1 LDPWPAAA
9 FLRVDPASARLGA
22 LALRAVGPILSP
34 SMPDC
39 ILRAERLTKI
49 VTSGDAPLTIL
60 DDVGFGIDSGDTV
73 AVVGASGSG
82 KTTLLGLLAGLDRPS
97 DGDVWLDGNA
107 LSGLD
112 EDARAA
118 LRQRL
123 LGFVFQ
129 SFQLLPALT
138 ALENV
143 MLPLELAG
151 APDAVAKAKDWLA
164 RVGLARRTTHY
175 PKQLSGGEQ
184 QRVAIA
190 RAFAGEPKL
199 LMADEPTGN
208 LDNATGV
215 EVVDLMFRLN
225 REHGTTLL
233 LVTHDGALAGRC
245 ARRLSLSAGRLVGD
259 ERALAQ

>member
-1 LDPWPAAA
+1 MTAIMRAAQ
-9 FLRVDPASARLGA
+9 
-22 LALRAVGPILSP
+22 
-34 SMPDC
+34 
-39 ILRAERLTKI
+39 LTKI

-60 DDVGFGIDSGDTV
+60 DDVGFAIDAGDTV

-97 DGDVWLDGNA
+97 SGDVWLDDIA

-151 APDAVAKAKDWLA
+151 ASDAADRATGWLA
-164 RVGLARRTTHY
+164 RVGLERRTTHY

-190 RAFAGEPKL
+190 RAFAGEPKI

-208 LDNATGV
+208 LDNATGSDV
-215 EVVDLMFRLN
+215 ADLMFRLN
-225 REHGTTLL
+225 RERGTTLL
-233 LVTHDGALAGRC
+233 VVTHDAGIAGRC
-245 ARRLSLSAGRLVGD
+245 ARRLSLAGGKMIGD
-259 ERALAQ
+259 ERTRARAA

>member
-1 LDPWPAAA
+1 
-9 FLRVDPASARLGA
+9 
-22 LALRAVGPILSP
+22 
-34 SMPDC
+34 MPDC
-39 ILRAERLTKI
+39 ILRASKLTKI

-97 DGDVWLDGNA
+97 DGDVWIDGNP
-107 LSGLD
+107 LSTLD

-151 APDAVAKAKDWLA
+151 AADAAAKAKDWLD

-215 EVVDLMFRLN
+215 EVADLMFRLN

-233 LVTHDGALAGRC
+233 LVTHDQALASRC

-259 ERALAQ
+259 ERVAAR

>member
-1 LDPWPAAA
+1 
-9 FLRVDPASARLGA
+9 
-22 LALRAVGPILSP
+22 
-34 SMPDC
+34 M
-39 ILRAERLTKI
+39 
-49 VTSGDAPLTIL
+49 
-60 DDVGFGIDSGDTV
+60 
-73 AVVGASGSG
+73 
-82 KTTLLGLLAGLDRPS
+82 LAGLDRPTS
-97 DGDVWLDGNA
+97 GEVWLDGQA
-107 LSGLD
+107 LSALD

-118 LRQRL
+118 MRQRL

-151 APDAVAKAKDWLA
+151 ADDAAARARDLA
-164 RVGLARRTTHY
+164 RPRRACASACTHY
-175 PKQLSGGEQ
+175 PRQLSGGEQ

-208 LDNATGV
+208 LDGATGV
-215 EVVDLMFRLN
+215 EVADLMFRLN

-233 LVTHDGALAGRC
+233 LVTHDIVARVALRAAAFAVRRA
-245 ARRLSLSAGRLVGD
+245 ARRRRAQSRSHAASSGRAVRHEHASARAADAAPRLARR
-259 ERALAQ
+259 RACAC

>member
-1 LDPWPAAA
+1 MPTLMADP
-9 FLRVDPASARLGA
+9 VI
-22 LALRAVGPILSP
+22 RAQNLSK
-34 SMPDC
+34 
-39 ILRAERLTKI
+39 T
-49 VTSGDAPLTIL
+49 VQSGDAPLTIL
-60 DDVGFGIDSGDTV
+60 DGVSFEVGVGATV

-97 DGDVWLDGNA
+97 TGEVWLGDTA
-107 LSGLD
+107 LNGLS

-118 LRQRL
+118 LRRRW

-151 APDAVAKAKDWLA
+151 ASDAAGRAREWLA
-164 RVGLARRTTHY
+164 RVGLSARLAHY

-190 RAFAGEPKL
+190 RAFCGEPQV

-208 LDNATGV
+208 LDAATGA
-215 EVVDLMFRLN
+215 EVADVMFRLN
-225 REHGTTLL
+225 RERGTTLL
-233 LVTHDGALAGRC
+233 LVTHDADLASRC
-245 ARRLSLSAGRLVGD
+245 ARRLSLAGGRLVGD
-259 ERALAQ
+259 ESARRSPAA

>member
-1 LDPWPAAA
+1 
-9 FLRVDPASARLGA
+9 
-22 LALRAVGPILSP
+22 
-34 SMPDC
+34 MPES
-39 ILRAERLTKI
+39 ILRASRLTKI
-49 VTSGDAPLTIL
+49 VTSGDALLTIL
-60 DDVGFGIDSGDTV
+60 DDVGFDVGAGDTV

-97 DGDVWLDGNA
+97 NGDVWLDGHA

-151 APDAVAKAKDWLA
+151 TADAAGKARAWLG
-164 RVGLARRTTHY
+164 RVGLAKRTTHY

-215 EVVDLMFRLN
+215 EVADLMFRLN
-225 REHGTTLL
+225 RERGTTLL
-233 LVTHDGALAGRC
+233 LVTHDVGLASRC
-245 ARRLSLSAGRLVGD
+245 ARRLSLAAGRLVSD
-259 ERALAQ
+259 ERAAP

>member
-1 LDPWPAAA
+1 MSNP
-9 FLRVDPASARLGA
+9 
-22 LALRAVGPILSP
+22 
-34 SMPDC
+34 
-39 ILRAERLTKI
+39 ILRATELTKV
-49 VTSGDAPLTIL
+49 VTSGESPLTIL
-60 DDVGFGIDSGDTV
+60 DAVTFDIEVGASV
-73 AVVGASGSG
+73 AIVGASGSG

-97 DGDVWLDGNA
+97 SGDVWLDGLA
-107 LSGLD
+107 MSGQD

-118 LRQRL
+118 TRQRL

-151 APDAVAKAKDWLA
+151 APDAAARARDWLA

-208 LDNATGV
+208 LDAATGI
-215 EVVDLMFRLN
+215 EVAELMFRLN
-225 REHGTTLL
+225 REHGTTLV
-233 LVTHDGALAGRC
+233 LVTHDLALASRCGR
-245 ARRLSLSAGRLVGD
+245 RISLASGRLVDDVSGTV
-259 ERALAQ
+259 LN